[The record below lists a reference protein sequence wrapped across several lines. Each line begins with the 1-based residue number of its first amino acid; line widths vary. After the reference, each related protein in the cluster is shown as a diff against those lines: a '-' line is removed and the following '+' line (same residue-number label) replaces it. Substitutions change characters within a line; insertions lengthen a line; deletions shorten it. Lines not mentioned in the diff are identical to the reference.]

1 MENNIPS
8 NIEETDF
15 FKENANLVDF
25 FNNSCAKHSEKI
37 AFESFDVEMSFDEL
51 SVQVNSF
58 ASWLSQN
65 FKPGDRIA
73 VMMPNM
79 LAYPVIVYGALMAG
93 VIVVNINPLYTPREL
108 EHVLRD
114 SEAKLLLV
122 FEGVAHVVEK
132 SDLASVD
139 KVVVTTV
146 GDLLGFKGK
155 IIQGVI
161 DLYYALQN
169 NDDEKAVHAYTQWG
183 FANMTKNKLEVLN
196 KWAEFIYSPLMEDKV
211 QKIQQSDSGIY
222 GAQVAAEVHKEL
234 KKLGG
239 VKPPKEF
246 VFMDRAAVGL
256 GSVFM
261 HLKAEVNW
269 YKIFHS
275 LIENFETK
283 KMKTRQQ
290 KILKLVKL

>member
-1 MENNIPS
+1 MENNIPKH
-8 NIEETDF
+8 IEETDF

-25 FNNSCAKHSEKI
+25 FNNSCNKHREKI
-37 AFESFDVEMSFDEL
+37 AFESFDVGMSFDVL

-122 FEGVAHVVEK
+122 WEGVAHVVEK

-139 KVVVTTV
+139 KVVITTV

-155 IIQGVI
+155 IINFV
-161 DLYYALQN
+161 AR
-169 NDDEKAVHAYTQWG
+169 KV
-183 FANMTKNKLEVLN
+183 KKLIPKFNINGSISFTEVLN
-196 KWAEFIYSPLMEDKV
+196 E
-211 QKIQQSDSGIY
+211 
-222 GAQVAAEVHKEL
+222 
-234 KKLGG
+234 G
-239 VKPPKEF
+239 VKIDFTGVDISINDTAFLQYTGGTTGVSKG
-246 VFMDRAAVGL
+246 A
-256 GSVFM
+256 
-261 HLKAEVNW
+261 
-269 YKIFHS
+269 
-275 LIENFETK
+275 
-283 KMKTRQQ
+283 
-290 KILKLVKL
+290 ILTHRNILANIIQAFFYS

>member
-1 MENNIPS
+1 MENNIPKH
-8 NIEETDF
+8 IEDTDF

-25 FNNSCAKHSEKI
+25 FKNSCNKHREKI
-37 AFESFDVEMSFDEL
+37 AFESFDVGMTFDVL

-139 KVVVTTV
+139 KVVITTV

-155 IIQGVI
+155 IINFVVRKVKKLVPKFNISG
-161 DLYYALQN
+161 
-169 NDDEKAVHAYTQWG
+169 TQA
-183 FANMTKNKLEVLN
+183 FTEVLN
-196 KWAEFIYSPLMEDKV
+196 EGAKMDFTGVDISINDTAFLQYTGGTTGVSKGANTNTSKYSSKHYSSFFYYRSKNV
-211 QKIQQSDSGIY
+211 
-222 GAQVAAEVHKEL
+222 
-234 KKLGG
+234 
-239 VKPPKEF
+239 
-246 VFMDRAAVGL
+246 
-256 GSVFM
+256 
-261 HLKAEVNW
+261 
-269 YKIFHS
+269 
-275 LIENFETK
+275 
-283 KMKTRQQ
+283 
-290 KILKLVKL
+290 

>member
-1 MENNIPS
+1 MENNIPKH
-8 NIEETDF
+8 IEDTDF

-25 FNNSCAKHSEKI
+25 FNNSCNKHREKI
-37 AFESFDVEMSFDEL
+37 AFESFDVGMSFDVL

-139 KVVVTTV
+139 KVVITTV

-155 IIQGVI
+155 IINFVVRKVKKLVPKFNISG
-161 DLYYALQN
+161 
-169 NDDEKAVHAYTQWG
+169 TQA
-183 FANMTKNKLEVLN
+183 FTEVLN
-196 KWAEFIYSPLMEDKV
+196 EGAKMDFTGVDISINDTAFLQYTGGTTGVSKGAILTHRNILANIIQAFFTIDPKMYENSDNEQRTAICPLPLYH
-211 QKIQQSDSGIY
+211 IF
-222 GAQVAAEVHKEL
+222 ALTVHN
-234 KKLGG
+234 
-239 VKPPKEF
+239 
-246 VFMDRAAVGL
+246 FMLFHIG
-256 GSVFM
+256 GSVLVTNPRD
-261 HLKAEVNW
+261 LKTF
-269 YKIFHS
+269 IS
-275 LIENFETK
+275 
-283 KMKTRQQ
+283 
-290 KILKLVKL
+290 ILTSFI